1 MGDYRL
7 YAAIEWKRGAM
18 PYPRLSSI
26 WTMPYSPAGR
36 PKTYTVVCR
45 HTLPPFMWTPVSS
58 QAEKIVLCLHSHDK
72 QVRHYRPKQGSA
84 QTKVPTPAVRVARII
99 LRIANQDG

>member
-1 MGDYRL
+1 
-7 YAAIEWKRGAM
+7 M
-18 PYPRLSSI
+18 PYPRLASI

-72 QVRHYRPKQGSA
+72 QVRHYCPKQGSSSDERA
-84 QTKVPTPAVRVARII
+84 SLSESPTKMVRVRLNMVSALILGYKVIVASII
-99 LRIANQDG
+99 